1 MHKYTNALALSILYF
16 HFARLLLYIDIDMLK
31 FKCHYIMRWGT
42 VESNATEAIHI
53 IYVYDSTCI
62 DN

>member
-1 MHKYTNALALSILYF
+1 MG
-16 HFARLLLYIDIDMLK
+16 
-31 FKCHYIMRWGT
+31 WGT

-62 DN
+62 DNWILYVKGAIIGVSLCKKMCLESRNAIV

>member
-1 MHKYTNALALSILYF
+1 
-16 HFARLLLYIDIDMLK
+16 MLK

-62 DN
+62 DNWILYVKGAIIGVSLCKKMCLESRNAIV